1 MSGYVL
7 QLSDEE
13 RLRYRLM
20 AEAARR
26 SEAAWWTAAGI
37 VEGARV
43 ADVGCGP
50 GAIAA
55 VLAEVVGATGHV
67 WAVDGNP
74 GTVQA
79 ARETVAAAGASNVSV
94 STGDAAG
101 TGVEPGSVDVV
112 MIRHVLAH
120 NGGREQAIADH
131 AASLV
136 RPGGAVYLVDI
147 DIEGFRIR
155 PLDPDLADLDA
166 RYRQWHAAQGN
177 DLSVGLRLDEL
188 LVGAGLDVEVFEGR
202 YQILRPP
209 PAMRPPSWAAR
220 DAIVGAGLATV
231 DDVARWEAAFDRVG
245 RMSPGPMLFAPIFL
259 AVGRR
264 PS

>member
-1 MSGYVL
+1 MTDYAL
-7 QLSDEE
+7 QLSEEE
-13 RLRYRLM
+13 RLRYRVM
-20 AEAARR
+20 AEGAHRLEAAR
-26 SEAAWWTAAGI
+26 WTAAGI

-50 GAIAA
+50 GAVSV
-55 VLAEVVGATGHV
+55 VLAEVVGPTGHV

-74 GTVQA
+74 GTVAA
-79 ARETVAAAGASNVSV
+79 ARQTAEAAGAGNVTV
-94 STGDAAG
+94 ATGDAAG
-101 TGVEPGSVDVV
+101 TGLEPGSVDVV

-120 NGGREQAIADH
+120 NGGREQAIVDH

-147 DIEGFRIR
+147 DVDAFRVR
-155 PLDPDLADLDA
+155 PHDPDLADLDA
-166 RYRQWHAAQGN
+166 RYRHWHAAQGN

-188 LVGAGLDVEVFEGR
+188 LEAAGLDVERYDGH

-209 PAMRPPSWAAR
+209 PGMRPPSWAAR
-220 DAIVGAGLATV
+220 DAMVASGVATAE
-231 DDVARWEAAFDRVG
+231 DVARWEAAFERAA
-245 RMSPGPMLFAPIFL
+245 GPPPPKVFAPLFV